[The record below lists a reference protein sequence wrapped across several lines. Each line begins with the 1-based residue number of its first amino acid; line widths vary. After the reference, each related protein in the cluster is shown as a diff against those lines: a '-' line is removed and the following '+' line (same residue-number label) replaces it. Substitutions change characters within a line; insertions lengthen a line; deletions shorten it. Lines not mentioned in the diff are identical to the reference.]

1 MRLRI
6 GAMAGAVS
14 LALNQP
20 AAALESN
27 SGIYVAGM
35 AAVYVTA
42 SCCDGFEFVEN
53 GLAKAADRNG
63 IDPATARAA
72 ANAIF
77 AQMDVPYDPKD
88 LIPEVTILVRDTII
102 GVKRTIA
109 ENRIENCRK

>member
-88 LIPEVTILVRDTII
+88 LIPEVTILVRDTTI